1 MLLEMRYVGMCKEDN
16 IRPQSLVHVSL
27 TPTMPYINQTIQ
39 FLQRKLN
46 NEKRTEYCNEMTRP
60 RAYFS
65 LKQNENKTKKKKTK
79 LATHSRNE
87 PIFYYLLS
95 VFFLF
100 TTLRHFFSVHST
112 SASSHSLCL
121 YTVKIC
127 MN

>member
-65 LKQNENKTKKKKTK
+65 FKQNENKTKKKKQ
-79 LATHSRNE
+79 N
-87 PIFYYLLS
+87 
-95 VFFLF
+95 
-100 TTLRHFFSVHST
+100 
-112 SASSHSLCL
+112 
-121 YTVKIC
+121 
-127 MN
+127 